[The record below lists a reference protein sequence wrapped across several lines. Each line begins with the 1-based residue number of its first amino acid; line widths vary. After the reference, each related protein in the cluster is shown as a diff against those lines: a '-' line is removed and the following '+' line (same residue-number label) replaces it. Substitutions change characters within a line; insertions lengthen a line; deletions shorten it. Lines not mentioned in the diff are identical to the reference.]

1 MFPLK
6 LDHDFG
12 ELTSYGCVSNLG
24 AALVAGSPE
33 ASGKAIFGSPGDPV
47 FVGLFG
53 CTTGKFRVTYPYSEH
68 GTVLRGQ
75 ATLTDEAS
83 GQKVSYGPGDSWFV
97 EAGKV
102 VLWEIDTATFVKQY
116 LAITAA
122 D

>member
-1 MFPLK
+1 M
-6 LDHDFG
+6 
-12 ELTSYGCVSNLG
+12 
-24 AALVAGSPE
+24 
-33 ASGKAIFGSPGDPV
+33 
-47 FVGLFG
+47 
-53 CTTGKFRVTYPYSEH
+53 TYPYSEH

-116 LAITAA
+116 LAITAV